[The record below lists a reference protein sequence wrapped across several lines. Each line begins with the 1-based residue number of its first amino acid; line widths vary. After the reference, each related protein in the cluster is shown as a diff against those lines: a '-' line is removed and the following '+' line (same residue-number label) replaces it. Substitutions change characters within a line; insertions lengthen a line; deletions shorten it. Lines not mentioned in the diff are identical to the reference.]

1 MHVPSGKRPVLPS
14 THSEDGG
21 VANQREAFR
30 KDCWGGRQRGKSII
44 LAFFFAGGSL
54 LKMKAAIF

>member
-1 MHVPSGKRPVLPS
+1 MHIPSGKGPVLPS

-21 VANQREAFR
+21 VTNQREAFR
-30 KDCWGGRQRGKSII
+30 KDCQGGRQRGKSII

-54 LKMKAAIF
+54 LRMKVATF